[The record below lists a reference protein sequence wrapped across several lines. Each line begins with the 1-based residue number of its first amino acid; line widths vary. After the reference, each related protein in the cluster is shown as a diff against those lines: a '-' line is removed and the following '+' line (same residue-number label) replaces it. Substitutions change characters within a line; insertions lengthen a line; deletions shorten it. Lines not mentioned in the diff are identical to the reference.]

1 MYMYVLQQEFG
12 APPQREVTEEKEE
25 EQK

>member
-1 MYMYVLQQEFG
+1 MYVLQQEFG
-12 APPQREVTEEKEE
+12 APPQRGVTEEKEE